1 MADPQNTQ
9 EGINLP
15 PTPIITYTNPRRTT
29 PENSITLR
37 HHRIAR
43 DGSRRHPPP
52 AIPNAHSSAV
62 KAQVKHPRRN
72 SSDESNETGWSDPR
86 QWFEQSNQNAKDSL
100 YPGAMDVD
108 PPFFQKETDS
118 SNEETHNVVQSQTPA
133 YRHAQ
138 GRGAS
143 FRPSL
148 AKSSSADDY
157 RSVIDDLTIENKRLR
172 EELRKLKQMG
182 PDSLRNDKLFE
193 VKVHGLP
200 STKKRELE
208 ATLRDFTTKLERS
221 STKTS
226 TSRKKTSGKSKE
238 GHSSASK
245 HPSST
250 SGSNS
255 RPVDSAYASM
265 GTGQS
270 SSSHLLPGQARA
282 ARLRSNQNIE
292 DYLRDIPEG
301 LWPKPARMTEHEKK
315 KLVVKRLER
324 LFTGKMGHSGDQ
336 PVLFNKPPPIGGDVK
351 MEDATAKVTPVQEA
365 AREAMIRTGERR
377 PKTSHSHAP
386 VSASNTQT
394 QSQSHSNSHSY
405 ADQSNSRDNDKDSGS
420 GSKHGSGSGERSAKD
435 SKNTSPQDGMQPSE
449 QRPTRPRDLDPDRRQ
464 VPADNMEYI
473 RHLGIVAPNSQ
484 PHFSAR
490 DVSPDAEGWVYLNLL
505 GNLAQLHILN
515 VTPDFIRRAVSEK
528 STKFQLSPDGR
539 KIRWRGGDEGTRFTS
554 DSCSKS
560 PGDQSSDDTDGSNE
574 HGQRKKQKRS
584 KFNLG
589 AQDSNSSDGFHYKPL
604 FVHHSSSS
612 RDEQPSGVDDS
623 GSSNGQSEDSNLGH
637 HSRWDQSGVSTGLS
651 QRKRRRD
658 GAIIYYSGAPFCTDL
673 SGDYR
678 YGEVSPDTYDMTSSG
693 DQPMQEDPVYLHLVH
708 RPYINRSPSGSSIP
722 FKPLSELNSYY
733 SMTDPNGGGDEN
745 MTISDSDD
753 SIDADFGWSDTDQQ
767 ARLTTFEASGLGGVY
782 PDDHFIVVVST
793 RRPTEA
799 TLDDD
804 SGDEDEDDGEDDNGD
819 EHDDNDDDEDVR
831 RDRHGSSA
839 PQSRFVD
846 RLSHD
851 TATSRGTTDSIAAT
865 LALMA
870 TRSPVPRH
878 TSARKPLTVKIGYM
892 ASEVQRLQP
901 IPLPPPA
908 FYHPSTDSDS
918 DDYGSSSED
927 DISVSSE
934 RSILSKRPIIEGSL
948 DSDNRDLSGNDEE
961 DEHSDGGLDF
971 GPSTSISRMMSRE
984 SGINLGDGPSIPP
997 LQKNT
1002 TGSSV
1007 ATAGG
1012 LGSGYYSSMEDA

>member
-1 MADPQNTQ
+1 MADPKNTR

-15 PTPIITYTNPRRTT
+15 PTPIITYTNPKRTP

-37 HHRIAR
+37 HRVAR

-52 AIPNAHSSAV
+52 AIPNAHSSV
-62 KAQVKHPRRN
+62 GKVHQVKPPRKN
-72 SSDESNETGWSDPR
+72 SSGESNETGWSDPR
-86 QWFEQSNQNAKDSL
+86 QWFEQSNQNATGALKPS
-100 YPGAMDVD
+100 AMDVD

-118 SNEETHNVVQSQTPA
+118 SNEEAHNIVQSQSPA

-138 GRGAS
+138 GRGPS

-172 EELRKLKQMG
+172 EELRKFKQMG

-226 TSRKKTSGKSKE
+226 TSRKKASGKSKE
-238 GHSSASK
+238 GHSAASK
-245 HPSST
+245 HASST

-270 SSSHLLPGQARA
+270 SSHLLPGQARA

-292 DYLRDIPEG
+292 EYLRDIPEG
-301 LWPKPARMTEHEKK
+301 LWPKPAQMTEHEKK

-324 LFTGKMGHSGDQ
+324 LFTGKMGHSADQ
-336 PVLFNKPPPIGGDVK
+336 LAARSNPPPIGEDIK
-351 MEDATAKVTPVQEA
+351 MEDASAKAAPVKEA

-377 PKTSHSHAP
+377 QKASHSRATA
-386 VSASNTQT
+386 SASNTHT
-394 QSQSHSNSHSY
+394 QSQSHSNSHSN

-420 GSKHGSGSGERSAKD
+420 GSRHGSGSGGRSTKD
-435 SKNTSPQDGMQPSE
+435 GKNTSPQDGMQPSE

-515 VTPDFIRRAVSEK
+515 VTSDFIRRAVSEK

-554 DSCSKS
+554 DSGSKS
-560 PGDQSSDDTDGSNE
+560 QGDQSSDDTDGSNE
-574 HGQRKKQKRS
+574 HDQRKKHKGS
-584 KFNLG
+584 KFNFG
-589 AQDSNSSDGFHYKPL
+589 VQDSHSSESFHYKPL
-604 FVHHSSSS
+604 FVHRPASF
-612 RDEQPSGVDDS
+612 RDVQQSGVDDS
-623 GSSNGQSEDSNLGH
+623 GSSNGQSEDSNLGQ
-637 HSRWDQSGVSTGLS
+637 HSKWDHSGLSTGQS

-673 SGDYR
+673 SGDY
-678 YGEVSPDTYDMTSSG
+678 GEVSPGTYDMTSSG

-722 FKPLSELNSYY
+722 FKPLSELNLFHAMADPDDNVDEE
-733 SMTDPNGGGDEN
+733 MTASG
-745 MTISDSDD
+745 SDNYKY
-753 SIDADFGWSDTDQQ
+753 IDADFSWSDTKQQ
-767 ARLTTFEASGLGGVY
+767 AQLTNLEASGLGGVY
-782 PDDHFIVVVST
+782 PDDHFVVVVST
-793 RRPTEA
+793 RRPTDMM
-799 TLDDD
+799 LDVD
-804 SGDEDEDDGEDDNGD
+804 S
-819 EHDDNDDDEDVR
+819 DDNDDDGE
-831 RDRHGSSA
+831 SEKYWSPA
-839 PQSRFVD
+839 PQSRLTD
-846 RLSHD
+846 RFSHD
-851 TATSRGTTDSIAAT
+851 TAGSRGTTDSIATT
-865 LALMA
+865 LALMS
-870 TRSPVPRH
+870 TESPAPRYA
-878 TSARKPLTVKIGYM
+878 SARNLLTVEIGYM
-892 ASEVQRLQP
+892 TSKIHVLP
-901 IPLPPPA
+901 PVPLPPPA
-908 FYHPSTDSDS
+908 FYHPLSDTDSDG
-918 DDYGSSSED
+918 YGTSWED

-934 RSILSKRPIIEGSL
+934 RSILSKRPMLEGSM

-961 DEHSDGGLDF
+961 DEHSDGGLDLD
-971 GPSTSISRMMSRE
+971 PSSIISKKTSRG
-984 SGINLGDGPSIPP
+984 SGINLGDGPSITP
-997 LQKNT
+997 LPNDS
-1002 TGSSV
+1002 TGSSA

-1012 LGSGYYSSMEDA
+1012 PGNGSYISVEDA